1 MALVDIERKAIVA
14 KVVYYGPA
22 QSGKTTNL
30 QALYGLLPDDR
41 KGAAAEFEAP
51 DQATVFFDY
60 FPVHLGDDSGF
71 DITIRLFT
79 VSGQEGRADARR
91 AVLTGADGV
100 VFVADAAR
108 GREDDNVASMIEL
121 NTCLAE
127 LHPTSPGSVPVVI
140 QYNKLDLDA
149 TSDPDSLPAAINT
162 TGMPETFA
170 SATQQRGVLETLEL
184 ITRAVVRNL

>member
-1 MALVDIERKAIVA
+1 MALVDLERKAIVA
-14 KVVYYGPA
+14 KVVYFGPA

-30 QALYGLLPDDR
+30 RALYDLLPEHQR
-41 KGAAAEFEAP
+41 SSAAEFETP
-51 DQATVFFDY
+51 GQATIFFDY
-60 FPVHLGDDSGF
+60 FPVHLGRGSGF

-108 GREDDNVASMIEL
+108 GREADNLASMAEL
-121 NTCLAE
+121 LQGLGE
-127 LHPTSPGSVPVVI
+127 LHPTAPGSVPVVI

-149 TSDPDSLPAAINT
+149 TADASTLPASLNA
-162 TGMPETFA
+162 TGMPEVFA
-170 SATQQRGVLETLEL
+170 SALQQRGVLESLEL
-184 ITRAVVRNL
+184 VAKEVVRNL